1 MNTKLRNIAFYRSKI
16 DEIASKNP
24 KLTLKEV
31 AKLIGISEK
40 SFFSIKNGSIRR
52 IGPHLTR
59 VIDAY
64 LAKDEKQLS
73 EKKHYSNDSENKG
86 IAIQEIDTLKNIIV
100 DLTKKIHEYEKRF
113 GPL

>member
-40 SFFSIKNGSIRR
+40 SFF
-52 IGPHLTR
+52 L
-59 VIDAY
+59 
-64 LAKDEKQLS
+64 L
-73 EKKHYSNDSENKG
+73 
-86 IAIQEIDTLKNIIV
+86 LK
-100 DLTKKIHEYEKRF
+100 
-113 GPL
+113 